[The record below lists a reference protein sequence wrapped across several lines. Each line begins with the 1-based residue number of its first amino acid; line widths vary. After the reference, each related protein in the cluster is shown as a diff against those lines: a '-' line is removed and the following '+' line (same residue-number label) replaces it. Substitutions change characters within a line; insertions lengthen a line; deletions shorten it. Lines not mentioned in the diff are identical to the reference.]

1 MCGEKRSDSHSTA
14 MEGKTKMETV
24 KASLEA
30 TKEGDNFIKG

>member
-1 MCGEKRSDSHSTA
+1 MCGEKRSDSHSTV

-30 TKEGDNFIKG
+30 TEEGDNFIKG